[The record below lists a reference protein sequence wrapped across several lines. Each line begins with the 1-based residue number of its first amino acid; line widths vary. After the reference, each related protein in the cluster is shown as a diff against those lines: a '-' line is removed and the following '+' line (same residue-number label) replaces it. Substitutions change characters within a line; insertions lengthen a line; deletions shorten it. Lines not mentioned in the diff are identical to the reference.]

1 MFQKRLLLFIV
12 VGPDLAVYH
21 PRAIKQTW
29 KINHTCVIKYL
40 LDQTKKFGILKKVF
54 CVISSISKKI
64 YWKKLSF

>member
-29 KINHTCVIKYL
+29 KINHTCVLNQI
-40 LDQTKKFGILKKVF
+40 FARPN
-54 CVISSISKKI
+54 
-64 YWKKLSF
+64 